1 MKSNNKNYN
10 NKKWKLFGLYAL
22 LVIDFITFCIVV
34 IALVP
39 YFLDSN
45 LLNRQ
50 PNTQGE
56 WNYSKLIEEIRKKPT
71 GVSRISISSDRSFAE
86 VTVIDGSEG
95 KKKVHVNLPNDPDFT
110 KTIRENNIEL
120 DVALRSTERS
130 LLQTLSMLILP
141 ILPVLL
147 LVSLF
152 FLLSLIIFIFLV
164 R

>member
-10 NKKWKLFGLYAL
+10 NRKWKLLGLYAL
-22 LVIDFITFCIVV
+22 FGIDFITFIIVI

-45 LLNRQ
+45 LLVSQ
-50 PNTQGE
+50 PVTQGE
-56 WNYSKLIEEIRKKPT
+56 WNYSKLIEEVRKKPA
-71 GVSRISISSDRSFAE
+71 GISRITLSPDRSFAE
-86 VTVIDGSEG
+86 VTVLGGSEG
-95 KKKVHVNLPNDPDFT
+95 QKKVRVNLPNDPEFA
-110 KTIRENNIEL
+110 KTIRENNIDL
-120 DVALRSTERS
+120 DVAFRPTERS
-130 LLQTLSMLILP
+130 LVQTLSMLLLP

-152 FLLSLIIFIFLV
+152 FLLSLIVFIVLV